1 VIARVVRYFAERF
14 HGVTRSEAWGYGVW
28 GAMGVVVAVP
38 ELWAAAGGDDSLWPT
53 ISSTV
58 GHLEDRWAEV
68 ALAPVALIAVAA
80 FSLLRYRP
88 GEVTVQ
94 ADFAAVG
101 RTEQGRLARLGDAA
115 ELGITR
121 GASLQAAQAGRREW
135 SAVAYFGVAAAVVV
149 AGALLAAQSGNKYLL
164 GYVLYSLIGAFWIA
178 IPSWLAWRH
187 RRDVPFTTLFLTV
200 RCLERRLSAVAL
212 LIPAGLAILLVHL
225 ALYPWPDLSREPAR
239 YAGLSG
245 AKAEELAAAAVTRE
259 GLVPRART
267 RGSFDGRNAWLVQF
281 ETARGFD
288 SRCLVAVS
296 ETSGAVAS
304 GECLKT

>member
-1 VIARVVRYFAERF
+1 VTGRVARYFAERF

-38 ELWAAAGGDDSLWPT
+38 ELWAAAGGNDFPWPT
-53 ISSTV
+53 ISSTI

-80 FSLLRYRP
+80 YSLLRYRP

-94 ADFAAVG
+94 ADFAVVG
-101 RTEQGRLARLGDAA
+101 RTEQGRLARLGDAGD
-115 ELGITR
+115 LGVMR
-121 GASLQAAQAGRREW
+121 GAGLQGAQAARTEW
-135 SAVAYFGVAAAVVV
+135 SALVYFGVAVAVVV
-149 AGALLAAQSGNKYLL
+149 AGGLVAAQSGNKYLL
-164 GYVLYSLIGAFWIA
+164 GYVLYALIAAFWIA

-187 RRDVPFTTLFLTV
+187 RRDVPFTTLVLTV
-200 RCLERRLSAVAL
+200 RCLERRLSVATL
-212 LIPAGLAILLVHL
+212 VIPAGLAILLVHL

-245 AKAEELAAAAVTRE
+245 AKADRLAASAVTRE

-267 RGSFDGRNAWLVQF
+267 RGSFDGRDAWLVQF
-281 ETARGFD
+281 ETATGFD

-296 ETSGAVAS
+296 EKSGAVAS
-304 GECLKT
+304 GECK